1 MPDEPTPTTEPAP
14 TPAPDL
20 KPPAQET
27 DWKAEAR
34 KWEERA
40 KANKGAAERLTELEE
55 AAKSDL
61 QKALERAEA
70 AEAEASALAAQHQ
83 LDAWKTEVAT
93 ATNVPAHVLAGSTLE
108 ELEAHASAIRALIAD
123 QGPAASVG
131 PYVPS
136 EDPGASTSGLG
147 GPAQVFAAHLTKQR
161 GR

>member
-1 MPDEPTPTTEPAP
+1 MSDEPTPSVEAESPP
-14 TPAPDL
+14 TATPSP
-20 KPPAQET
+20 KPET

-70 AEAEASALAAQHQ
+70 AEAESAALAAQRQ
-83 LDAWKTEVAT
+83 LDAWKSEVST
-93 ATNVPAHVLAGSTLE
+93 ATNIPAHVLAGSTLE

>member
-1 MPDEPTPTTEPAP
+1 MSDEPTPSVEAEPPP
-14 TPAPDL
+14 TATPSP
-20 KPPAQET
+20 KPET

-70 AEAEASALAAQHQ
+70 AEAESAALAAQRQ
-83 LDAWKTEVAT
+83 LDAWKSEVST
-93 ATNVPAHVLAGSTLE
+93 ATNIPAHVLAGSTLE

-123 QGPAASVG
+123 QGLAASVG